1 MYAFNECH
9 SLPCNRKTY
18 SFPNDFLLNFFLFG
32 GRTMITEAFKCGGAL
47 IGGVYL
53 GDMIWKGA
61 QQEDSRIQKVTRP
74 IVSKLEAIPLRYQL
88 IGIPILTIV
97 AHGLVA
103 EVLDKLGS
111 RKGLYKPLVALETA
125 LGVYD
130 LSVPFLLSTSMMV
143 HSRSELSGDSVLV
156 FQLFWHLVKSFS
168 RELLGESY
176 ETIVELFEAAQ
187 KGKAMLQA
195 AQDVMEKE
203 KRDLAA
209 AIDLVFGFEKGED
222 LEKVLSNAQAFSVD
236 LKQWNDKIKEHEA
249 KLHDYVAIAHA
260 QRDSLKECNYEA
272 LEEMARTLDTVD
284 EKERENVAF
293 IYRTFFDMEDC
304 FEEIQVRLQE
314 LKRLREEVDQLFLR
328 AEHLLEGVSVIAYM
342 NDAETLAFISWE
354 VTARDM
360 ELGFGS
366 QVMTNMTDILSPSP
380 KRIDRNA
387 VGKAAVLRG
396 IADESSFFATS
407 KRKELQR
414 KAPVAWG
421 QFTEILESMHRLRNA
436 AREELELVH
445 RAQMGINVQKPFFS
459 GVKGEMSQVLTQL
472 QKVEGAFSQLRLS
485 EGERAGQQE
494 REVRLLSLADQ
505 IVSPLKDSPLPFLLR
520 FFKGQ

>member
-1 MYAFNECH
+1 
-9 SLPCNRKTY
+9 
-18 SFPNDFLLNFFLFG
+18 
-32 GRTMITEAFKCGGAL
+32 MITEAFKCGGAL

-53 GDMIWKGA
+53 GDIIWKVA
-61 QQEDSRIQKVTRP
+61 QQDDSRIQKVTRP

-97 AHGLVA
+97 THGLVT

-111 RKGLYKPLVALETA
+111 RKGIYKPLVALETA

-143 HSRSELSGDSVLV
+143 HCRSELSGDNALV
-156 FQLFWHLVKSFS
+156 FQLFWHLVKIFS
-168 RELLGESY
+168 REMFGESY
-176 ETIVELFEAAQ
+176 ETIGKIFEVF
-187 KGKAMLQA
+187 KKAEDMLQA
-195 AQDVMEKE
+195 AVDVMEKE

-209 AIDLVFGFEKGED
+209 AIDLVFGFEKCED
-222 LEKVLSNAQAFSVD
+222 LEKVLSNAQTFSVN
-236 LKQWNDKIKEHEA
+236 LKQWNERIKEHEA

-260 QRDSLKECNYEA
+260 QRDSLKECNLEA
-272 LEEMARTLDTVD
+272 LEEMARTMDTVD

-293 IYRTFFDMEDC
+293 IYRTIFDVEDC

-314 LKRLREEVDQLFLR
+314 LKSLREEVEQLFLK
-328 AEHLLEGVSVIAYM
+328 AEHLLEGVSVIANM

-360 ELGFGS
+360 QLGFGS
-366 QVMTNMTDILSPSP
+366 QVMTNMADILSPSP

-387 VGKAAVLRG
+387 GGKVAALRG
-396 IADESSFFATS
+396 IADESSFFVTS

-421 QFTEILESMHRLRNA
+421 KFTEVLESMHRLRQA
-436 AREELELVH
+436 AIGELELVH
-445 RAQMGINVQKPFFS
+445 RTQGGINVQKPFFS
-459 GVKGEMSQVLTQL
+459 GVKDKMSQTLTQL
-472 QKVEGAFSQLRLS
+472 QEVDGVFSKLRLS

-494 REVRLLSLADQ
+494 REERLLSLADQ
-505 IVSPLKDSPLPFLLR
+505 IVSPLKDSPLPFLLS
-520 FFKGQ
+520 FFSGKRV